1 MKDLVLFMA
10 KALADQPDKVALE
23 SKEEA
28 GTLKLN
34 LKLAEEDKGKIIG
47 RQGKVI
53 KAIRT
58 LASAAAMKQ
67 GKKVSVEIA

>member
-10 KALADQPDKVALE
+10 KALADHPEKVELE
-23 SKEEA
+23 AKEDA

-47 RQGKVI
+47 KKGRVI
-53 KAIRT
+53 RAMRT
-58 LASAAAMKQ
+58 LISFPAAKA
-67 GKKVSVEIA
+67 GKKVLLDIE